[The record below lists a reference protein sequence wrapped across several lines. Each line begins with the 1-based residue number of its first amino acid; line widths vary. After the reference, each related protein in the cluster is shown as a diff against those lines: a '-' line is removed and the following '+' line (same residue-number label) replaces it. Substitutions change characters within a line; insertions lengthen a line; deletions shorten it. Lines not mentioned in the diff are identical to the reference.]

1 MAPRPAA
8 NHQATAEQGAKHL
21 GRPSGAPSARA
32 PRPPPA
38 APERPTGRRA
48 EQSFN
53 SVPDRVFLI
62 QVAASKTKIYMVL
75 ELVNGGELLD
85 RILYYVSDSPPV
97 ASLLLQRQLTSRRPV
112 RESSRS
118 RSSPGANS
126 LCRMPAGSAEQ
137 RIVLY
142 LELYASCVEYI
153 TPLRDSMS
161 SVFPSAHLAFASID
175 LNAHTVFAITTAL
188 AILQTVCLRNL
199 SLLSYLSADGVMAT
213 IAVILCLFWV
223 ACSGSDTPM
232 CVLPLH
238 QEGRSA
244 IVGDH
249 PVHSHHNDRRR
260 MCMRGIIHLS
270 QPDD

>member
-118 RSSPGANS
+118 RRQGGSSSTWSFPLLYSTHSLITPRRPNSSPGANS

-223 ACSGSDTPM
+223 ACSG
-232 CVLPLH
+232 L
-238 QEGRSA
+238 
-244 IVGDH
+244 
-249 PVHSHHNDRRR
+249 
-260 MCMRGIIHLS
+260 
-270 QPDD
+270 

>member
-85 RILYYVSDSPPV
+85 RILYYVSNPPPV

-118 RSSPGANS
+118 RMQGGSSSSWLMVSATAMKRAS
-126 LCRMPAGSAEQ
+126 VTETSRCSAG
-137 RIVLY
+137 RTFLI
-142 LELYASCVEYI
+142 
-153 TPLRDSMS
+153 PLRSYQLSFAVSVALVLS
-161 SVFPSAHLAFASID
+161 STLLTHSSLPGGQ
-175 LNAHTVFAITTAL
+175 TAPQVL
-188 AILQTVCLRNL
+188 IPYAECLQVLQNRG
-199 SLLSYLSADGVMAT
+199 YDG
-213 IAVILCLFWV
+213 
-223 ACSGSDTPM
+223 
-232 CVLPLH
+232 
-238 QEGRSA
+238 
-244 IVGDH
+244 
-249 PVHSHHNDRRR
+249 
-260 MCMRGIIHLS
+260 
-270 QPDD
+270 

>member
-1 MAPRPAA
+1 
-8 NHQATAEQGAKHL
+8 
-21 GRPSGAPSARA
+21 
-32 PRPPPA
+32 
-38 APERPTGRRA
+38 
-48 EQSFN
+48 
-53 SVPDRVFLI
+53 
-62 QVAASKTKIYMVL
+62 MVL

-85 RILYYVSDSPPV
+85 RIA
-97 ASLLLQRQLTSRRPV
+97 ASEGKLPEQEARR
-112 RESSRS
+112 
-118 RSSPGANS
+118 
-126 LCRMPAGSAEQ
+126 LFQ
-137 RIVLY
+137 HLIVLY

>member
-85 RILYYVSDSPPV
+85 RVVSRPGRSFFLPCDH
-97 ASLLLQRQLTSRRPV
+97 RRPV

-118 RSSPGANS
+118 RRQGGSSSTWSFPLLYSTHSLITPRRPNSSPGANS

-223 ACSGSDTPM
+223 ACSG
-232 CVLPLH
+232 L
-238 QEGRSA
+238 
-244 IVGDH
+244 
-249 PVHSHHNDRRR
+249 
-260 MCMRGIIHLS
+260 
-270 QPDD
+270 

>member
-85 RILYYVSDSPPV
+85 RIVSRPGRSFFLPCDH
-97 ASLLLQRQLTSRRPV
+97 RRPV

-118 RSSPGANS
+118 RRRPNSSPGANS

-223 ACSGSDTPM
+223 ACSG
-232 CVLPLH
+232 LL
-238 QEGRSA
+238 
-244 IVGDH
+244 
-249 PVHSHHNDRRR
+249 
-260 MCMRGIIHLS
+260 
-270 QPDD
+270 